1 MTSTMRFDKWE
12 NSLGI
17 PYNSIIQVVSGT
29 YSVVTTTTSGTY
41 SDTGLSASITPK
53 FSNSKIL
60 VLANQAGC
68 AKYGTDTTLQLQL
81 VRNGSV
87 VIKMDGAA
95 AYTQTTALNEIGTI
109 ATSYLDSPGTT
120 LTLTYKTQMA
130 AFSANGGT
138 VATQYNVGTGSPTST
153 ITLLEIAQ

>member
-1 MTSTMRFDKWE
+1 MASVMRFDQWQ
-12 NSLGI
+12 NGLGQ
-17 PYNSIIQVVSGT
+17 PYNNVIQVVSAT
-29 YSVVTTTTSGTY
+29 YSIGTTTTSGTY
-41 SDTGLSASITPK
+41 SDTGLSATITPK

-95 AYTQTTALNEIGTI
+95 AYTQTSALNEIGTI
-109 ATSYLDSPGTT
+109 STSYLDSPGTS
-120 LTLTYKTQMA
+120 LALTYKTQMA
-130 AFSANGGT
+130 AYSANGGT